1 MTLPTRVRLCLRG
14 NGRNTS
20 SRHAFH
26 WVQLRSGMFTAVLHT
41 QSAVGPVLANGQRRQ
56 PPACDVNLPARPAC
70 LLTAQTRLHSRRRTC
85 NLSSIVMLT
94 PCVDTLARPFCCRG
108 GG

>member
-26 WVQLRSGMFTAVLHT
+26 WVQLRSGMFTVVLHT
-41 QSAVGPVLANGQRRQ
+41 QSAVGPVLANGQPAAAASLRRE
-56 PPACDVNLPARPAC
+56 PA
-70 LLTAQTRLHSRRRTC
+70 
-85 NLSSIVMLT
+85 
-94 PCVDTLARPFCCRG
+94 
-108 GG
+108 